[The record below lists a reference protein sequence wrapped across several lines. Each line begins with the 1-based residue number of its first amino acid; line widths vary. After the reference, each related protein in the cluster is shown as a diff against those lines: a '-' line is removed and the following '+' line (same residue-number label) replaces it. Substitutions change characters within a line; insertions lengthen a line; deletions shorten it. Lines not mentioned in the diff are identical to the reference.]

1 MNDRL
6 RNAIGRFSTADETS
20 DHEKEILNPERPGQ
34 AQHSSLDTGP
44 ADTQKTVT
52 APQAQH
58 SSPSTGTADTQM
70 TVTGNGG
77 KSF

>member
-6 RNAIGRFSTADETS
+6 RNAIGRYSTADETS

-52 APQAQH
+52 AWPQQQEAITIGQ
-58 SSPSTGTADTQM
+58 S
-70 TVTGNGG
+70 
-77 KSF
+77 